1 MLTFEQI
8 AEIRARAE
16 GAAPGPWR
24 RCQAHE
30 GKCRCGL
37 VWSIPADFV
46 VACTAMFECGEG
58 PTLEGIIANG
68 DFIAAARTDVVL
80 LCDALEEAMR
90 KMEEVSHE
98 HR

>member
-1 MLTFEQI
+1 
-8 AEIRARAE
+8 
-16 GAAPGPWR
+16 
-24 RCQAHE
+24 
-30 GKCRCGL
+30 
-37 VWSIPADFV
+37 
-46 VACTAMFECGEG
+46 MFECGEG